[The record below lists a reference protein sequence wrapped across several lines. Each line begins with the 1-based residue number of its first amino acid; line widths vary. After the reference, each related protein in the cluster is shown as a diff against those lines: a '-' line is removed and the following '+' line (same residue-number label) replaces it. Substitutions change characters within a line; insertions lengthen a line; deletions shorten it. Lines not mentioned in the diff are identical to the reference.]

1 MYRKVLALS
10 ALLISACSTDNPHKQ
25 SMHHNDFELSD
36 SAVKIQ
42 IKSGNKTI
50 SGSGTWIDEQ
60 HILTAS
66 HLWLD
71 ASKDYSLSIITRN
84 GSQPATVINIDDP
97 KNRDLALLKVEKNTI
112 VKAPP
117 NWKLPVCDNVLAPGE
132 SVWVLSGMYT
142 TLSNTYASPD
152 STYYYKG
159 IVGSDGLT
167 AFYQNGVS
175 GSAVLNQSKS
185 CLYGV
190 VSQQDIKKINV
201 YQIYITKIT
210 TNEIIRGFIG
220 YKNN

>member
-1 MYRKVLALS
+1 
-10 ALLISACSTDNPHKQ
+10 
-25 SMHHNDFELSD
+25 
-36 SAVKIQ
+36 
-42 IKSGNKTI
+42 
-50 SGSGTWIDEQ
+50 
-60 HILTAS
+60 
-66 HLWLD
+66 WLD

-132 SVWVLSGMYT
+132 SVWVLSGMYN

>member
-1 MYRKVLALS
+1 MYKKVLALS
-10 ALLISACSTDNPHKQ
+10 ALLISSCSTDNQYKGT
-25 SMHHNDFELSD
+25 MHHSDFELSD

-66 HLWLD
+66 HLWLE
-71 ASKDYSLSIITRN
+71 ASKDYSLSIITRH
-84 GSQPATVINIDDP
+84 GSIPATVINIDDP
-97 KNRDLALLKVEKNTI
+97 ENRDLALLKVEQNNI

-132 SVWVLSGMYT
+132 SVWVLSGMYN

-152 STYYYKG
+152 STYYYKS

-167 AFYQNGVS
+167 GFFQNGVS

-201 YQIYITKIT
+201 YQLYITRIT
-210 TNEIIRGFIG
+210 TNEIIRGFIDP
-220 YKNN
+220 

>member
-10 ALLISACSTDNPHKQ
+10 ALMISACSTDNHHEQ
-25 SMHHNDFELSD
+25 SMHHNDCELSD

-42 IKSGNKTI
+42 IKSGNMTI

-71 ASKDYSLSIITRN
+71 ASKDYSLSIITKH
-84 GSQPATVINIDDP
+84 GSQQATVINIDNP
-97 KNRDLALLKVEKNTI
+97 QNRDLALLKVEKNSL

-117 NWKLPVCDNVLAPGE
+117 NWRLPVCEKPLAPGE
-132 SVWVLSGMYT
+132 SVWVLSGMYN

-167 AFYQNGVS
+167 GFFQNGVS

-201 YQIYITKIT
+201 YQLYITRIT
-210 TNEIIRGFIG
+210 TNEIIRGFIDH
-220 YKNN
+220 NNY

>member
-1 MYRKVLALS
+1 
-10 ALLISACSTDNPHKQ
+10 
-25 SMHHNDFELSD
+25 
-36 SAVKIQ
+36 
-42 IKSGNKTI
+42 
-50 SGSGTWIDEQ
+50 
-60 HILTAS
+60 
-66 HLWLD
+66 
-71 ASKDYSLSIITRN
+71 
-84 GSQPATVINIDDP
+84 
-97 KNRDLALLKVEKNTI
+97 
-112 VKAPP
+112 
-117 NWKLPVCDNVLAPGE
+117 PGE
-132 SVWVLSGMYT
+132 SVWVLSGMYN